1 MFDYSYISTFKK
13 EGAYNGKRLQ
23 INQTVLGRRKK
34 REEII
39 EKEKGRIREEEEG
52 RREK

>member
-13 EGAYNGKRLQ
+13 EGAYNGKRVQ

-39 EKEKGRIREEEEG
+39 ISFSASEVNQF
-52 RREK
+52 